1 MTDLLL
7 YAMAAGLM
15 LVTAT
20 GPLGT
25 IIVWQ
30 RMAYYGDTL
39 AHSALLGVALG
50 LMLETSIELSVVTV
64 CVVLALGLGPLHRIS
79 GHNLDSLLGIASHTS
94 LALGLVAVS
103 LQSGNSID
111 LNSFLFGDILAVNLR
126 DLLLL
131 GAVSG
136 SCVVLLMLNWNGLVA
151 LAAHRDLAQV
161 EGRAVVHLEVL
172 QMVLIALVVAVGMK
186 IVGVLL
192 ISALLIIPATAAGSF
207 SRSPEGVALS
217 ATALGMIS
225 VIGGMLCALQLDIP
239 AGPAIVLFASLLF
252 FLSLLS
258 RYWKRTI

>member
-7 YAMAAGLM
+7 YALAAGM
-15 LVTAT
+15 ILVAAT

-50 LMLETSIELSVVTV
+50 LMLNVSIELSVIGV
-64 CVVLALGLGPLHRIS
+64 CVLLALGLGPLHKVS
-79 GHNLDSLLGIASHTS
+79 GHNMDSLLGIAAHTS

-103 LQSGNSID
+103 LQSGSGID
-111 LNSFLFGDILAVNLR
+111 LNSFLFGDIFAVTRRDLVLLACVAGGSLAV
-126 DLLLL
+126 LL
-131 GAVSG
+131 A
-136 SCVVLLMLNWNGLVA
+136 NWNALVA

-161 EGRAVVHLEVL
+161 EGRAVNRLEIL

-192 ISALLIIPATAAGSF
+192 ISALLIIPATAAGSL
-207 SRSPEGVALS
+207 SRSPEAVAAG

-225 VIGGMLCALQLDIP
+225 VIGGMICALQLDIP

-252 FLSLLS
+252 FASVTLRKARAS
-258 RYWKRTI
+258 